1 MNRYPLRVEARRDET
16 LSRWLWLVKWALL
29 IPHYLVLAVLWV
41 GFVVLTLGAYLAV
54 LFTGRYPSAIRSY
67 NLAVLRWTWRVN
79 YYGYQ
84 ALGTDRYPPFTLAD
98 VPDYPARLQLT
109 DTPPPPRWLPLVAW
123 LLAVPHILLLGALS
137 GAARWTIDNG
147 DTTTAVPMSVVAAG
161 ILIAGLSLLF
171 TARYPRGLYD
181 LLVGVA
187 RWNLRVIAY
196 VALLTPRYP
205 PFRLD
210 QGDSEPD
217 DDPDGPAQA
226 ALPGVPAE
234 ETPGP
239 QPARPA
245 SGSVAGAV
253 TALVAGAV
261 LLIPA
266 VGLGA
271 AGTALLVFDGMR
283 DSSGYVTS
291 PVVRASSSTAAVTA
305 DGITIEGG
313 DFWARNLS
321 DVGGVRITVA
331 STSGKPV
338 FVGIGRQA
346 QVESWLS
353 GTARDSIVD
362 VSGNQATYDRTSGAV
377 RAVPAPTGQDFWLA
391 SATGTQNATL
401 EWQAT
406 DGNYTVVL
414 ANADGSVDV
423 ATRVRASAQIPDL
436 TGLGGG
442 VLGTGILL
450 AILGIGLIVLGG
462 VSLGRRHSGP
472 SSSAEPPVEPPRT
485 GPPPPQYLP
494 PPPAVVAS
502 P

>member
-1 MNRYPLRVEARRDET
+1 MNRYPLRVEARQDET

-29 IPHYLVLAVLWV
+29 LPHYLVLAVLWV
-41 GFVVLTLGAYLAV
+41 GFIVLTLLAYLAV
-54 LFTGRYPSAIRSY
+54 LFTGRYPAAIRAY
-67 NLAVLRWTWRVN
+67 NLGVMRWSWRVN

-98 VPDYPARLQLT
+98 VPDYPARLRLT
-109 DTPPPPRWLPLVAW
+109 ETSPPPRWLPLVAW
-123 LLAVPHILLLGALS
+123 LLAVPHLVLLAALS
-137 GAARWTIDNG
+137 GAATWTIDTG
-147 DTTTAVPMSVVAAG
+147 DTTTSAPLGLVTVG

-187 RWNLRVIAY
+187 RWNLRVLAY
-196 VALLTPRYP
+196 LALLTPGYP

-210 QGDSEPD
+210 QGDTEPD
-217 DDPDGPAQA
+217 DDPTGPSRAEAPAGPADRA
-226 ALPGVPAE
+226 YSPHPDDS
-234 ETPGP
+234 P
-239 QPARPA
+239 R
-245 SGSVAGAV
+245 GSVAGAV
-253 TALVAGAV
+253 SALVIGAM

-266 VGLGA
+266 AGLGA
-271 AGTALLVFDGMR
+271 AGAALLTFDGMR

-291 PVVRASSSTAAVTA
+291 PVLRANSSTAVITA

-313 DFWARNLS
+313 DFWARNLA

-331 STSGKPV
+331 STTGKPL
-338 FVGIGRQA
+338 FVGIARQA

-353 GTARDSIVD
+353 GTARDSIAG
-362 VSGNQATYDRTSGAV
+362 VSDDEVSYDRTAGMV
-377 RAVPAPTGQDFWLA
+377 RPVAAPAEQDFWLA
-391 SATGTQNATL
+391 STTGADSATL

-423 ATRVRASAQIPDL
+423 GARVRGSAQIPDL
-436 TGLGGG
+436 SALGGG
-442 VLGTGILL
+442 VLAAGIALSL
-450 AILGIGLIVLGG
+450 FGMGLIVLGG
-462 VSLGRRHSGP
+462 ITLGRRHSGP
-472 SSSAEPPVEPPRT
+472 SSPAEPPAEPPHT

-502 P
+502 S